1 VTPEQL
7 REVAAKYG
15 PAAYVL
21 TTGDD
26 SRTRVTHSAVSVA
39 SGVVD
44 CVLGGR
50 AAANALARPGI
61 SVLWAATDAEPMSL
75 IADGVAEPDEAG
87 EDGSFSIRIES
98 AMLHRA
104 APA

>member
-1 VTPEQL
+1 MTPEQL
-7 REVAAKYG
+7 PEVAAKYG

-26 SRTRVTHSAVSVA
+26 SRTRVTHSAVRVVA
-39 SGVVD
+39 GAVD

-61 SVLWAATDAEPMSL
+61 SVLWAATEAEPMSL
-75 IADGVAEPDEAG
+75 IADGVAKLEEAG

-98 AMLHRA
+98 AVLHRA